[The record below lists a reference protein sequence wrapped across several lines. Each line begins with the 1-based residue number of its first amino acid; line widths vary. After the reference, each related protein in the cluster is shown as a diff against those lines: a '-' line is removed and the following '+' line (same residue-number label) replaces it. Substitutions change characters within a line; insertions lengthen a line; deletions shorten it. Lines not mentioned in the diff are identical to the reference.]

1 MTELSKNAQVPQC
14 DKTAVMQSVINLRV
28 GNLINHIVFGRVI
41 IKGINELSL
50 KTQYKDNEYWD
61 DLSFHYGIKATE
73 DELLKLGFEKVY
85 DGNYK
90 RYQTNLLETNIY
102 LRPSL
107 DKWYFGFIN
116 DGQDCEIN
124 DCYEL
129 EFIHEIQNLIFS
141 LTRVSLTVA

>member
-1 MTELSKNAQVPQC
+1 MNTNTKSSKALV
-14 DKTAVMQSVINLRV
+14 KTDVMQSVIFEADLRI
-28 GNLINHIVFGRVI
+28 GNLFHKRLISGQGRTVTAELGYADINRIVNNTG
-41 IKGINELSL
+41 
-50 KTQYKDNEYWD
+50 
-61 DLSFHYGIKATE
+61 SFIYEAIKATE
-73 DELLKLGFEKVY
+73 EELLKLGFEKVF

-90 RYQTNLLETNIY
+90 RYQINLLETNIY

-116 DGQDCEIN
+116 NGQDCEIN
-124 DCYEL
+124 DCYEI

>member
-1 MTELSKNAQVPQC
+1 MNTNTKSSKALV
-14 DKTAVMQSVINLRV
+14 KTDVMQSVIFEADLRI
-28 GNLINHIVFGRVI
+28 GNLFYKRLISGQGRTVTAELGYADINRIVNNTG
-41 IKGINELSL
+41 
-50 KTQYKDNEYWD
+50 
-61 DLSFHYGIKATE
+61 SFIYEAIKATE
-73 DELLKLGFEKVY
+73 EELLKLGFEKVF

-90 RYQTNLLETNIY
+90 RYQINLLETNIY

-116 DGQDCEIN
+116 NGQDCEIN
-124 DCYEL
+124 DCYEI

>member
-1 MTELSKNAQVPQC
+1 MNKNTKPSKALV
-14 DKTAVMQSVINLRV
+14 KTDVRQSVIFEADLRI
-28 GNLINHIVFGRVI
+28 GNLFHKRLISGQGRTVTAELGYADINRIVNNTG
-41 IKGINELSL
+41 
-50 KTQYKDNEYWD
+50 
-61 DLSFHYGIKATE
+61 SFIYEAIKATE
-73 DELLKLGFEKVY
+73 EELLKLGFEKVF

-90 RYQTNLLETNIY
+90 RYQINLLETNIY

-116 DGQDCEIN
+116 NGQDCEIN
-124 DCYEL
+124 DCYEI

>member
-1 MTELSKNAQVPQC
+1 MNKNNSQNPQLPQ
-14 DKTAVMQSVINLRV
+14 TAVMQSVINLRI
-28 GNLINHIVFGRVI
+28 GNLLNHVSFGRVI
-41 IKGINELSL
+41 VKGINELSI
-50 KTQYKDNEYWD
+50 KTQYKKNEYWD
-61 DLSFHYGIKATE
+61 DLKFYYGIKATE
-73 DELLKLGFEKVY
+73 EELLKIGFELFY

-90 RYQTNLLETNIY
+90 RYQINLLETNIY

-116 DGQDCEIN
+116 NGQDCEIN

-129 EFIHEIQNLIFS
+129 EFVHEIQNLIFS